1 MRNTM
6 FINKIIIFS
15 KKRVKMSYALFSA
28 AAIITNVQLIVTTV
42 AKFTTAT
49 NTYKTKNP
57 MKQLQL

>member
-1 MRNTM
+1 
-6 FINKIIIFS
+6 
-15 KKRVKMSYALFSA
+15 MSYTLFSA

-49 NTYKTKNP
+49 NTYTTKNP